1 MLLPLQH
8 VVLVEVVAVVH
19 LFEIKLELV
28 LIRDRDVGVDE
39 GLLVILKALA
49 ESGKVFVAV
58 PFCVV
63 RVFQCFLCL
72 DVKRSPTVV
81 EVLQDLEEGGVL
93 VCR

>member
-1 MLLPLQH
+1 MLFPLQH
-8 VVLVEVVAVVH
+8 VVLVKVVAVVH

-28 LIRDRDVGVDE
+28 LIRNHDVRADE
-39 GLLVILKALA
+39 GSLVVIEALA
-49 ESGKVFVAV
+49 ESGKVFVAI

-72 DVKRSPTVV
+72 DVKRAPMVV
-81 EVLQDLEEGGVL
+81 EVLQDLEGGDVL